1 MKNVSWAMR
10 RIFAV
15 VLALCLVCATAFAA
29 EYTLKFGYGEPAD
42 PNTSL
47 EHVAASA
54 FKEYIEEH
62 SNGRIAVE
70 LYSGGVLGDSEALI
84 QQVMLGS
91 IQGCPTADAK
101 LASYYEPIQ
110 VISIPFLFD
119 SREVALQVLDGEVG
133 QILRDGVLEATGM
146 RVMTIGE
153 NGGFRC
159 FTNNAHEIRTPEDM
173 EGLKFRVMSSN
184 VMMKMVED
192 LGAIPSAISFQEM
205 YTAIQTN
212 VIDGQENPPSVITAN
227 SLDEIQSYMTLDNHT
242 YSVSFF
248 VLNNAW
254 FEALP
259 EDLQQVV
266 LDASA
271 YTEKIHRE
279 TSANW
284 DQASIDLLVERGMQ
298 VYTPTAEEIALFR
311 EATQQSAIDYLNE
324 TLDPGL
330 IDLVLSEVEA
340 AEANLNT

>member
-1 MKNVSWAMR
+1 
-10 RIFAV
+10 
-15 VLALCLVCATAFAA
+15 
-29 EYTLKFGYGEPAD
+29 
-42 PNTSL
+42 
-47 EHVAASA
+47 
-54 FKEYIEEH
+54 
-62 SNGRIAVE
+62 
-70 LYSGGVLGDSEALI
+70 
-84 QQVMLGS
+84 
-91 IQGCPTADAK
+91 
-101 LASYYEPIQ
+101 
-110 VISIPFLFD
+110 
-119 SREVALQVLDGEVG
+119 
-133 QILRDGVLEATGM
+133 
-146 RVMTIGE
+146 
-153 NGGFRC
+153 
-159 FTNNAHEIRTPEDM
+159 
-173 EGLKFRVMSSN
+173 
-184 VMMKMVED
+184 
-192 LGAIPSAISFQEM
+192 
-205 YTAIQTN
+205 
-212 VIDGQENPPSVITAN
+212 
-227 SLDEIQSYMTLDNHT
+227 MTLDNHT